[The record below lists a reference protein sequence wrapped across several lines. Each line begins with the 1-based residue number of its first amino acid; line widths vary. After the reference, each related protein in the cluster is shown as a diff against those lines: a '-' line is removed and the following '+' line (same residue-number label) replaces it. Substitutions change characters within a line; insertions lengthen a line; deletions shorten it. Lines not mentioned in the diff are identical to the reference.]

1 MITYRT
7 ILGFELISQS
17 NDLLLAKQLAEHL
30 RNILKDL
37 RPKGRVLHIAHSGG
51 AILTYLAG
59 KYHLTYAESSRID
72 VVTLGGGRSL
82 THKYF
87 KGRIL
92 NYYARNDP
100 VLILEKRASY
110 LMKVV
115 AAMKTNDSY
124 DTIRDDKHNTTFV
137 FIQPIAKDPLMDHS
151 MYGPTYRLALSWEA
165 VEYRKRLQYMMLL
178 AAREKDII
186 RLIRKQVANLTG
198 YHHFWMRDNYYWPH
212 QIITPHVNFALTGRW
227 IRKYVA
233 NITNIHG
240 LFSGKHHHYNSS
252 SMSNETTNGAL
263 LWLNLTT
270 YINGVFKSYDYQT
283 TDMNESY
290 VLLGSSSIAAGIRWF
305 FSNSKRNQ
313 ATSSRLLLLSSSTG
327 SNGTSSSDGRIEV
340 LLSTGGVDRNQSDA
354 NAINIYS
361 ESNMTT
367 GINIIPGGD
376 SMVDMILESNNMI
389 SNNISSSNTLDSFN
403 NSSQLMN
410 STISR
415 NNWFGSLNSYYNNTD
430 SSYYSYNSLI
440 NSLNE
445 VSSRVV
451 SYCTGIIYSDNNNYQ
466 GNNNSYQ
473 GINYKNSNNNSN
485 SNQNNNNIIK

>member
-1 MITYRT
+1 MYTYLT

-30 RNILKDL
+30 RNILNDL

-227 IRKYVA
+227 IRKYAA

-240 LFSGKHHHYNSS
+240 LFSGKHHHYYSS
-252 SMSNETTNGAL
+252 SISNETTGGVL

-270 YINGVFKSYDYQT
+270 YINGVFKSYGYHQS
-283 TDMNESY
+283 TDANGSNI
-290 VLLGSSSIAAGIRWF
+290 LLGSSSIADGIRWF
-305 FSNSKRNQ
+305 FSNSRRNQ
-313 ATSSRLLLLSSSTG
+313 SGLAVEANSSLFLSSSTG
-327 SNGTSSSDGRIEV
+327 SNDTSSSDERIGM
-340 LLSTGGVDRNQSDA
+340 LLSTGGDDRNQTEA

-361 ESNMTT
+361 ESNMTA
-367 GINIIPGGD
+367 GMNIIPGGD
-376 SMVDMILESNNMI
+376 SMVGMSLESNIMTY
-389 SNNISSSNTLDSFN
+389 NNISSSNTLDSF

-415 NNWFGSLNSYYNNTD
+415 NNWFGSLNGYYYNTD

-451 SYCTGIIYSDNNNYQ
+451 SYCTGTIINCNNNHHSNNSKNNHYK
-466 GNNNSYQ
+466 GNNN
-473 GINYKNSNNNSN
+473 
-485 SNQNNNNIIK
+485 NQQEL

>member
-1 MITYRT
+1 MITYYT

-30 RNILKDL
+30 RNILNDL

-51 AILTYLAG
+51 AILTYLAV

-110 LMKVV
+110 LMKIV

-186 RLIRKQVANLTG
+186 RLIRKQLANLTG

-212 QIITPHVNFALTGRW
+212 QTITPHVNFALTGRW
-227 IRKYVA
+227 IRKYAA

-240 LFSGKHHHYNSS
+240 LFSGKHHHYYSS
-252 SMSNETTNGAL
+252 SISNETTGVL

-270 YINGVFKSYDYQT
+270 YINDVFKSYDYQS
-283 TDMNESY
+283 TDINESY
-290 VLLGSSSIAAGIRWF
+290 VFLGSSSIAAGIRWF
-305 FSNSKRNQ
+305 FSTSRRNQ
-313 ATSSRLLLLSSSTG
+313 ATNSLILSSSTG
-327 SNGTSSSDGRIEV
+327 SNDTSSSDERIGV
-340 LLSTGGVDRNQSDA
+340 LLSTGGDDRNQSDA

-361 ESNMTT
+361 ESNMTA
-367 GINIIPGGD
+367 GMNIIPGGD
-376 SMVDMILESNNMI
+376 NMVGMILESNIMT
-389 SNNISSSNTLDSFN
+389 SNNISSSNMLDSFN
-403 NSSQLMN
+403 SSCQLMN

-415 NNWFGSLNSYYNNTD
+415 NNWFGSLNGYYYNTD

-451 SYCTGIIYSDNNNYQ
+451 SYCTGTINCNNNHQGNNSKNNNYK
-466 GNNNSYQ
+466 GNNNKQ
-473 GINYKNSNNNSN
+473 
-485 SNQNNNNIIK
+485 QEL